1 MPDTSGQSVSLRT
14 TAAHG
19 VKWTG
24 TSSLVTTLL
33 GFIQLAILA
42 HVLSRADFGLMAMI
56 TAVLGL
62 AQVYAD
68 MGVSNAIIYR
78 RDTTGDQLSS
88 LYWLT
93 VFSGVAVF
101 TATVAVSPFVALF
114 YREPGLAGLVRWAA
128 ILFLVMPWGQ
138 QFQILFQ
145 KELRFRTL
153 ATIEIISAVAG
164 TCVAVTLAFA
174 HTGVY
179 ALVFGQVAN
188 ASAKSCLLVALGW
201 RRWAPQLHFRRRDLK
216 GYVGFGMFQMG
227 ERTLNY
233 FAANLDYLLIGR
245 FLGPT
250 PLGVYSIAYQLVVVP
265 LMRVNPILTRVAFP
279 VFSRRQDDDSALQR
293 GYLELAEVI
302 AFVAFPVLLGLA
314 ITAPVAVAVFF
325 GERWQASVP
334 LIQILA
340 LMGAVKALGNPFG
353 SLLLAK
359 GRADIGFYWN
369 LFTAA
374 LTLVAFW
381 SVVAHGVVYVTWANT
396 LLSLVLFP
404 LSFAILHR
412 LVGLDWRRYG
422 VSLRRPLVISVIM
435 GLGVYA
441 ADEILHSRLTSQQLL
456 LSVLV
461 LAGVAIYIGLWVSFG
476 RSFIKGL
483 WTTLMNRVSL
493 A

>member
-1 MPDTSGQSVSLRT
+1 MPDTFGQSVSLRT

-78 RDTTGDQLSS
+78 RDTARDQLSS

-101 TATVAVSPFVALF
+101 TATVAVSPLVGLF
-114 YREPGLAGLVRWAA
+114 YREPRLASLVRWAA

-145 KELRFRTL
+145 KELKFRRL

-201 RRWAPQLHFRRRDLK
+201 RRWAPQLHFRRSDLK

-293 GYLELAEVI
+293 GYLELAELI
-302 AFVAFPVLLGLA
+302 AFVAFPLLLGLA

-340 LMGAVKALGNPFG
+340 LMGAVKALGNPSG

-381 SVVAHGVVYVTWANT
+381 SVVARGVVYVAWANT
-396 LLSLVLFP
+396 LLNLVLFP

-422 VSLRRPLVISVIM
+422 VSVRRPLVISVIM

-441 ADEILHSRLTSQQLL
+441 ADKILHSRLTSQQLL

-483 WTTLMNRVSL
+483 WTTLMNRISL